1 MFINTKELIKLV
13 EKPDNIVC
21 RCAEANNSYGRFLF
35 VDIHNDDT
43 DECTSY
49 YGAGYHEYRERY
61 LIDEWAQFR
70 SDNNKDLCL
79 PKDVVVGRINQCVN
93 IARRCQYGRPPQC
106 KSAELFEEL
115 VDVIGDEDAVIAEM
129 EDRGLI

>member
-1 MFINTKELIKLV
+1 MFITTKELIELV
-13 EKPDNIVC
+13 RNPDNVVC
-21 RCAEANNSYGRFLF
+21 RCIEANNSYGRFLF
-35 VDIHNDDT
+35 VDIHNDET

-70 SDNNKDLCL
+70 SQDNETLRIAKDA
-79 PKDVVVGRINQCVN
+79 VVNRINECVKV
-93 IARRCQYGRPPQC
+93 ARKGQYGRPPQ
-106 KSAELFEEL
+106 SENAELFEEL
-115 VDVIGDEDAVIAEM
+115 VGVIDDEDAVIAEM